1 MYLRFTIWQK
11 NKDFLNWNRSVRYL
25 IFCLARNLKDFSG
38 ICDLKKL
45 ILAISCHRFLTVTSH
60 FEFSLG
66 FIIFPSILW
75 RMFFDIA
82 RSSEGSA
89 VLKYVAD
96 RELNSGRPGFL
107 QIAGLCDIITY
118 FNGKRNTSRRLRGSM
133 TSVVKY
139 HFVFLKVTQQV

>member
-1 MYLRFTIWQK
+1 
-11 NKDFLNWNRSVRYL
+11 
-25 IFCLARNLKDFSG
+25 
-38 ICDLKKL
+38 
-45 ILAISCHRFLTVTSH
+45 
-60 FEFSLG
+60 
-66 FIIFPSILW
+66 
-75 RMFFDIA
+75 MFFDIA

-133 TSVVKY
+133 TSVVK
-139 HFVFLKVTQQV
+139 FLFSYKSLNRVI